1 MRILNRTSHAKVT
14 RYWSWS
20 LPTAAALL
28 LLVAFSHVVD
38 GNAPWLLGIAAI
50 LLVGTVFAA
59 VHHAEVIALRVGQPF
74 GSILLAIAVTVIEV
88 ALIVSIMLSSAEYGS
103 GVARDTVFAS
113 MMIVLN
119 GVVGLCLLAGGL
131 RYHEQ
136 DFQVRG
142 ASGAFGVI
150 GTLATLALILP
161 NYTHAAPGPL
171 YAPAQLVFVTTV
183 SLALYG
189 LYLFVQSIR
198 HREYFLDSAEG
209 SEADQ
214 EFTVPGNYVTI
225 LSAFLLVA
233 TLACVI
239 LLAELL
245 SSAVKVGVAVAG
257 LPPTFIGVVI
267 ATLVLMPEGLSAF
280 RSARDNRLQTSLNLA
295 LGSALASIGLT
306 IPAVSALS
314 LLLGTPVALG
324 LEAEHIVL
332 LVLTLFAGTLT
343 LATGRTT
350 VLQGGL
356 HLVIFG
362 AFLTIEAV
370 P

>member
-1 MRILNRTSHAKVT
+1 M
-14 RYWSWS
+14 
-20 LPTAAALL
+20 
-28 LLVAFSHVVD
+28 
-38 GNAPWLLGIAAI
+38 
-50 LLVGTVFAA
+50 
-59 VHHAEVIALRVGQPF
+59 
-74 GSILLAIAVTVIEV
+74 
-88 ALIVSIMLSSAEYGS
+88 
-103 GVARDTVFAS
+103 
-113 MMIVLN
+113 
-119 GVVGLCLLAGGL
+119 
-131 RYHEQ
+131 
-136 DFQVRG
+136 
-142 ASGAFGVI
+142 
-150 GTLATLALILP
+150 
-161 NYTHAAPGPL
+161 
-171 YAPAQLVFVTTV
+171 

-280 RSARDNRLQTSLNLA
+280 RSARDNRLQTSLNPA
-295 LGSALASIGLT
+295 LGSALASIGFT